1 MIVGIL
7 PKTHGQFKEMDLPQ
21 RETSRICMGTGFL
34 GTVKKIRAQ
43 QILCHFALEACLEAC
58 LAANHPLPTG
68 KY

>member
-7 PKTHGQFKEMDLPQ
+7 PKTHGQFKEMDLPH

-43 QILCHFALEACLEAC
+43 QILCHFALEACL
-58 LAANHPLPTG
+58 AANHPLPTG